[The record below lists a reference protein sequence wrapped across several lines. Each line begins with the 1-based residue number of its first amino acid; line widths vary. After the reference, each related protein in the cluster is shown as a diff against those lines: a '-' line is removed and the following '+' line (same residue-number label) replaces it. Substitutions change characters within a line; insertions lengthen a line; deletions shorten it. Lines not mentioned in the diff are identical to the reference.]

1 MIDSLEFTL
10 ERLNLIAYNHVK
22 DPLGLLQIPA
32 PFGFIHAFQ
41 FLSNLTEKKIYE

>member
-1 MIDSLEFTL
+1 MIDSLELTL
-10 ERLNLIAYNHVK
+10 ERLNLNAYNPVK

-32 PFGFIHAFQ
+32 PFGFIRVFE